1 MKTMT
6 EEMCIRSEKK
16 FGKIN
21 LKPRIDVAAPLL
33 LLAQNVLLEKTEEY
47 LLNEQFDHSFIQL
60 IHNLI
65 NTYEKNLGNNI

>member
-33 LLAQNVLLEKTEEY
+33 LLAQNVFLEKTEEY
-47 LLNEQFDHSFIQL
+47 LRNELF

-65 NTYEKNLGNNI
+65 NTNEKNFG

>member
-1 MKTMT
+1 MT

-33 LLAQNVLLEKTEEY
+33 LLAQNVFLEKTEEY
-47 LLNEQFDHSFIQL
+47 LRNELF

-65 NTYEKNLGNNI
+65 TTYEKNLGNNI